1 MNELRSV
8 HNNQTSKLEG
18 WNNLKPVH
26 ARKHQFGAKG
36 IEEILLKNLFAF
48 MIVAMKMRKA
58 ITVISI
64 TSWRTSS

>member
-36 IEEILLKNLFAF
+36 IEEILLKESFHIYDCCNENEEGNNGN
-48 MIVAMKMRKA
+48 
-58 ITVISI
+58 
-64 TSWRTSS
+64 